1 MFVTETLRTRRG
13 RQFTRPF
20 EEIPLKLRRKTKG
33 RRVAMIFYNHEKKPV
48 EVNSCNFRSILRGQN
63 FGLTP
68 IELKDRTI
76 QWIKA
81 TEDEILKAAND

>member
-1 MFVTETLRTRRG
+1 
-13 RQFTRPF
+13 
-20 EEIPLKLRRKTKG
+20 
-33 RRVAMIFYNHEKKPV
+33 MIFYNHEKKPV

>member
-1 MFVTETLRTRRG
+1 
-13 RQFTRPF
+13 
-20 EEIPLKLRRKTKG
+20 
-33 RRVAMIFYNHEKKPV
+33 MIFYNHDKKLV
-48 EVNSCNFRSILRGQN
+48 EINSHNFRCILRGQD

-76 QWIKA
+76 QWVKA

>member
-1 MFVTETLRTRRG
+1 
-13 RQFTRPF
+13 
-20 EEIPLKLRRKTKG
+20 
-33 RRVAMIFYNHEKKPV
+33 MIFYNHEKQLV
-48 EVNSCNFRSILRGQN
+48 EINSCNFRCILRGQN

-81 TEDEILKAAND
+81 TEDEILKATND